1 MRRPCYRRSVSQ
13 PDDEKVRQPGSAN
26 DATATKDGEPAPA
39 QGQGFT
45 NVEDIF
51 AQFGDLFGEFFGN
64 AGGHGG
70 ADLRVSLELSADDAR
85 VGVKRD
91 VEVMRAHV
99 CSECAGAG
107 GFGEASTC
115 KDCSGAGKRNVQQGF
130 FMVQSVCG
138 TCGGAGK
145 RWKKPCVACER
156 GLVRSAEKLSVSVPA
171 GIEHGQMLRI
181 AGKGNELAG
190 KPAGHLYVAI
200 AIEGHE
206 DAGTPPKLG
215 KPRDRGPDV
224 VVDVAV
230 RARHL
235 LLGGSLEVPT
245 PDGSATVRV
254 PRGVEDGHEIRLA
267 GRGKSRAA
275 RAPEAAAGDPYRDV
289 TRGDLVVV
297 LRVPP
302 EVQKQREAIGFA
314 ALISVVLAILV
325 ALSLR

>member
-1 MRRPCYRRSVSQ
+1 VSK
-13 PDDEKVRQPGSAN
+13 PDDKP
-26 DATATKDGEPAPA
+26 
-39 QGQGFT
+39 

-51 AQFGDLFGEFFGN
+51 AQFGDLFGEFFGTTR
-64 AGGHGG
+64 GQGG
-70 ADLRVSLELSADDAR
+70 ADLRVSLELSEDDAR

-91 VEVMRAHV
+91 VDVMRAHV

-107 GFGEASTC
+107 GYGEPSAC
-115 KDCSGAGKRNVQQGF
+115 KDCTGAGKRNVQQGF
-130 FMVQSVCG
+130 FMVQSVCA
-138 TCGGAGK
+138 TCSGSGK
-145 RWKKPCVACER
+145 RWTKPCVGCEG
-156 GLVRSAEKLSVSVPA
+156 GLVRSAEKLSISVPA

-181 AGKGNELAG
+181 VGKGNELAG

-200 AIEGHE
+200 TIEGH
-206 DAGTPPKLG
+206 DGAGSPQLG

-235 LLGGSLEVPT
+235 LVGGSLEVPT

-254 PRGVEDGHEIRLA
+254 PRGVEDGHAIRLA
-267 GRGKSRAA
+267 GRGKSRATHS
-275 RAPEAAAGDPYRDV
+275 PDTGDPYREV
-289 TRGDLVVV
+289 ARGDLVVV
-297 LRVPP
+297 LRVPAN
-302 EVQKQREAIGFA
+302 VQRQREAIGFG